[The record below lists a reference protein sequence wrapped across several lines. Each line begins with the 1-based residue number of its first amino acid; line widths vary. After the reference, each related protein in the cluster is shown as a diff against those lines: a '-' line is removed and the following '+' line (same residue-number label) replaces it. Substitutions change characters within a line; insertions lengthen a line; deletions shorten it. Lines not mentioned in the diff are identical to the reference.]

1 MTSLLS
7 FLITIFLLKS
17 TLPRE
22 LKRVSF
28 AESFMQGMQKVFN
41 AGFNFLMVTS
51 DTVFNVM
58 QILLLNLYPPVEKKG
73 FTVSTKGF
81 SVELS
86 TGIAMMKHG
95 SSTVH
100 IKTVLCRHRF

>member
-1 MTSLLS
+1 
-7 FLITIFLLKS
+7 
-17 TLPRE
+17 
-22 LKRVSF
+22 
-28 AESFMQGMQKVFN
+28 
-41 AGFNFLMVTS
+41 
-51 DTVFNVM
+51 M

-100 IKTVLCRHRF
+100 IKTVLCRHRFLSSNQHLQIKYLKFWGGDS

>member
-1 MTSLLS
+1 
-7 FLITIFLLKS
+7 
-17 TLPRE
+17 
-22 LKRVSF
+22 
-28 AESFMQGMQKVFN
+28 
-41 AGFNFLMVTS
+41 
-51 DTVFNVM
+51 M

-81 SVELS
+81 SAELS